1 MESNDANLQLDT
13 YDDINLLLNVLD
25 DPVFRNLVKIQESLN
40 ELNCEIQQHP
50 SILPRDFDISTSGE
64 LVLNVPP
71 NSAVFD
77 YPDEQRVPSAQI
89 SPRSLNSPPG
99 YGVSDEN
106 QLLSI
111 DGHAIDKQGIS
122 IFKNSHGDV
131 VELVIPRENTE
142 EDERPQSVISNS
154 SKHAND
160 LMSSEW
166 AEVQAIDLVNDGTGL
181 GFGECFLVTNLLMY
195 TIWLNKHEIGNSFSI
210 LGIIGAKSSGVIVKT
225 ILPGGVADRDER
237 LLSGDHILQI
247 GEVNLHEMV
256 SEQVASVLRQ
266 SGTHVRLVVA
276 RPIDPMQM
284 HQNMEGSAIIPSHL
298 LADPQELQR
307 YLTEAGYPDIFGVSS
322 TVSTPSVQTDQFFKD
337 ESNLISL
344 DLPETE
350 RFVVELTKDFN
361 GLGVTIAGY
370 VCEKEE
376 LSGIFIKSVSPGSA
390 ADLSG
395 RIHVND
401 RIIQVDGQSLHGF
414 SNHQVDALTINFELK
429 FKSVLFYRRL
439 MF

>member
-1 MESNDANLQLDT
+1 M
-13 YDDINLLLNVLD
+13 
-25 DPVFRNLVKIQESLN
+25 
-40 ELNCEIQQHP
+40 
-50 SILPRDFDISTSGE
+50 
-64 LVLNVPP
+64 
-71 NSAVFD
+71 
-77 YPDEQRVPSAQI
+77 
-89 SPRSLNSPPG
+89 
-99 YGVSDEN
+99 
-106 QLLSI
+106 
-111 DGHAIDKQGIS
+111 
-122 IFKNSHGDV
+122 
-131 VELVIPRENTE
+131 
-142 EDERPQSVISNS
+142 
-154 SKHAND
+154 
-160 LMSSEW
+160 
-166 AEVQAIDLVNDGTGL
+166 
-181 GFGECFLVTNLLMY
+181 
-195 TIWLNKHEIGNSFSI
+195 
-210 LGIIGAKSSGVIVKT
+210 KT

-276 RPIDPMQM
+276 RPVDPMQM
-284 HQNMEGSAIIPSHL
+284 HQDVEGSAIIPSHL

-307 YLTEAGYPDIFGVSS
+307 YLAEAGYPDIFGSSS
-322 TVSTPSVQTDQFFKD
+322 TASTPSVQTDQFFKD

-350 RFVVELTKDFN
+350 RFIVELTKDFN

-414 SNHQVDALTINFELK
+414 SNHQVI
-429 FKSVLFYRRL
+429 Y
-439 MF
+439 